1 MPALLFYRN
10 NRKVLRFPIAAHPE
24 TKTIGIVL
32 KIGRHPSNDIT
43 LPDEEISRSHAVFE
57 LREDGYWIVDQS
69 RNGTFVNGRRIQET
83 PLKNQDE
90 IQMGVWRVVF
100 ADDEAWGE
108 KETVVRKK
116 TKTLPSFSGLI
127 GQSEPMKH
135 VFSMIE
141 RAAPTEA
148 TILIVGETGTGKEL
162 VARAIHERSPRERNV
177 FIALNC
183 GAISPQ
189 LIESE
194 LFGHERG
201 AFTGALSR
209 HLGAFEQA
217 RGGTIFLD
225 EVGELPLELQPK
237 LLRVL
242 EERRFRRV
250 GGVEE
255 ILADV
260 RVVAAT
266 HRNLE
271 SLSREG
277 KFREDLYFRLF
288 SVPILLPPLRERS
301 ADIPLLVDYF
311 MESLPSG
318 DVRKTINSEA
328 MGHLIDYPWRGNVR
342 ELKNVMTRSLLFSQ
356 GEELGPKDMLFLSE
370 NTPQVRPS
378 LKSIE
383 KEAILSALRENN
395 WNKKDTSETLG
406 IAKSTLFHKLKEYE
420 IKDHEK

>member
-10 NRKVLRFPIAAHPE
+10 DRKVLRFPITAHPE
-24 TKTIGIVL
+24 TKTTGIVL
-32 KIGRHPSNDIT
+32 KMGRHPSNDIT

-57 LREDGYWIVDQS
+57 LREDGYWVVDQS
-69 RNGTFVNGRRIQET
+69 RNGTFVNGRRIQEA

-90 IQMGVWRVVF
+90 IRMGVWRVVF
-100 ADDEAWGE
+100 ADDESWGE

-116 TKTLPSFSGLI
+116 TKTLPSFSGLV
-127 GQSEPMKH
+127 GSSKPMQR
-135 VFSMIE
+135 VFSMLVK
-141 RAAPTEA
+141 AAPTEA

-162 VARAIHERSPRERNV
+162 VARAIHERSPRERKP

-250 GGVEE
+250 GGTEE
-255 ILADV
+255 VLTDV
-260 RVVAAT
+260 RLIAAT

-271 SLSREG
+271 ALSREG

-288 SVPILLPPLRERS
+288 SVPIQLPPLRERS
-301 ADIPLLVDYF
+301 DDIPLLIDYF

-318 DVRKTINSEA
+318 DVRKTMNAEA
-328 MGHLIDYPWRGNVR
+328 MGRLIDYPWRGNVR
-342 ELKNVMTRSLLFSQ
+342 ELKNVMTRSLLFSH
-356 GEELGPKDMLFLSE
+356 GEELGPREILFLSDT
-370 NTPQVRPS
+370 TPSIRPS
-378 LKSIE
+378 LESIE

-395 WNKKDTSETLG
+395 WNKKDTSEALG
-406 IAKSTLFHKLKEYE
+406 IAKSTLFNKIKEYG
-420 IKDHEK
+420 IKDS

>member
-1 MPALLFYRN
+1 M
-10 NRKVLRFPIAAHPE
+10 RFPIAAHPE
-24 TKTIGIVL
+24 TQTTGIVL

-43 LPDEEISRSHAVFE
+43 LPDEEISRSHAIFE

-69 RNGTFVNGRRIQET
+69 RNGTFVNGSRTQEA

-90 IQMGVWRVVF
+90 IRMGGWRVVF
-100 ADDEAWGE
+100 ADDETWGE

-116 TKTLPSFSGLI
+116 TKTLPSFSGII
-127 GQSEPMKH
+127 GRSEPIQH

-162 VARAIHERSPRERNV
+162 VARAIHERSPRERKA

-250 GGVEE
+250 GGTEE
-255 ILADV
+255 TVADV
-260 RVVAAT
+260 RIIAAT

-271 SLSREG
+271 HLSREG

-288 SVPILLPPLRERS
+288 SVPIQLPPLRERS
-301 ADIPLLVDYF
+301 EDIPLLIDYF
-311 MESLPSG
+311 METLPSG
-318 DVRKTINSEA
+318 EGRKSMSSEA
-328 MGHLIDYPWRGNVR
+328 VKRLIDYPWRGNVR
-342 ELKNVMTRSLLFSQ
+342 ELKNVMTRSLLFVQ
-356 GEELGPKDMLFLSE
+356 GDELGPKDILFLSE
-370 NTPQVRPS
+370 NTPQARPS
-378 LKSIE
+378 LESVE

-395 WNKKDTSETLG
+395 WNKKGTSEALG
-406 IAKSTLFHKLKEYE
+406 IAKSTLFNKIKEYG
-420 IKDHEK
+420 IKEPGK